1 MRSLYEVDRAT
12 SYVGHPKVVEVEFG
26 TANTDQMVPHT
37 LETNDPENV
46 LYTVVKADRAT
57 SIYNDQSSTRRL
69 WQDGYIILRSSV
81 ANAIVKLLLGVPR

>member
-12 SYVGHPKVVEVEFG
+12 PYADHPVVVEVKFG
-26 TANTDQMVPHT
+26 TANTDQMVPHK
-37 LETNDPENV
+37 LGTNDPENV
-46 LYTVVKADRAT
+46 IYTVVKADRAT